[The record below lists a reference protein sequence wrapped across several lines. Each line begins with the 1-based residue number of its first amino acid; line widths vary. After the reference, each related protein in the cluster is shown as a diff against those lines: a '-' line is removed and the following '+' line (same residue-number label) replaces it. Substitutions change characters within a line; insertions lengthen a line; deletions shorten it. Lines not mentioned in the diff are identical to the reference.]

1 MIYDVDTLWKA
12 ESGLVW
18 SQLVP
23 GAPLT
28 KEIGVHVF
36 YRCQCTTVETVRE
49 LTEFAKCIPGFV
61 DLFLN
66 DQVSH
71 HFLTSVLCHG
81 RALEHVAVQT
91 PVCGLSAGYV
101 AEVWSPRGHFCHAA
115 ISHEQRWT
123 FGSQWERLCNQ
134 GVPSQPKETVQW
146 DHGAQVWVCCEVQC
160 SGVGW
165 QWPGLVCC
173 SHYSLWRWDWGLC
186 GQSMQNLWLSVH
198 MNKELISTHVGFDSY
213 TNLLT

>member
-61 DLFLN
+61 DLYLN

-71 HFLTSVLCHG
+71 YLTVLFDNKMTCMWVFLEKH
-81 RALEHVAVQT
+81 
-91 PVCGLSAGYV
+91 
-101 AEVWSPRGHFCHAA
+101 
-115 ISHEQRWT
+115 
-123 FGSQWERLCNQ
+123 
-134 GVPSQPKETVQW
+134 
-146 DHGAQVWVCCEVQC
+146 
-160 SGVGW
+160 
-165 QWPGLVCC
+165 
-173 SHYSLWRWDWGLC
+173 
-186 GQSMQNLWLSVH
+186 
-198 MNKELISTHVGFDSY
+198 
-213 TNLLT
+213 

>member
-66 DQVSH
+66 DQVSPSTAGH
-71 HFLTSVLCHG
+71 RRMTRVHPPP
-81 RALEHVAVQT
+81 T
-91 PVCGLSAGYV
+91 P
-101 AEVWSPRGHFCHAA
+101 GH
-115 ISHEQRWT
+115 
-123 FGSQWERLCNQ
+123 
-134 GVPSQPKETVQW
+134 
-146 DHGAQVWVCCEVQC
+146 
-160 SGVGW
+160 
-165 QWPGLVCC
+165 
-173 SHYSLWRWDWGLC
+173 
-186 GQSMQNLWLSVH
+186 
-198 MNKELISTHVGFDSY
+198 
-213 TNLLT
+213 

>member
-1 MIYDVDTLWKA
+1 MPEAERKKLVAGLLAEESVGKPGCSDLKSLAKQVNSAYLKNLSMTKKRARSILAGKTSSTSVRTGLTPSHCYGIVVTAHVCSFQPFVIYDVDTLWKA

-66 DQVSH
+66 DQVSSS
-71 HFLTSVLCHG
+71 LLNRPTD
-81 RALEHVAVQT
+81 VA
-91 PVCGLSAGYV
+91 PFYSA
-101 AEVWSPRGHFCHAA
+101 RFCC
-115 ISHEQRWT
+115 RC
-123 FGSQWERLCNQ
+123 R
-134 GVPSQPKETVQW
+134 
-146 DHGAQVWVCCEVQC
+146 
-160 SGVGW
+160 
-165 QWPGLVCC
+165 
-173 SHYSLWRWDWGLC
+173 
-186 GQSMQNLWLSVH
+186 
-198 MNKELISTHVGFDSY
+198 
-213 TNLLT
+213 